1 MNKSFLLFLFVLL
14 SFVSNTS
21 NAFERPKI
29 GLVLSGGG
37 AKGSAHVGVLRVLE
51 KNNVPIDY
59 IAGTSIGAYVGGLYA
74 LGYNADE
81 IEKIMMSTTWDD
93 GYSDTIPRE
102 SLHYEEKKQSD
113 QYNIPLRLG
122 YEKKQVKAP
131 SGILIGQ
138 TMTTLLRQSTGL
150 VNKFDSFDEL
160 AIPYRAIAADL
171 ETSLAVIIDSGS
183 LVQAMKASAAIPGAL
198 QPVTIDD
205 KLLVDGG
212 LANNMP
218 VDVVKAMGADIV
230 IAVDIGSSLT
240 KKENIKTTIDVLN
253 QLSTILTSATTEKQ
267 KKLLEENDILIRP
280 EVGDLS
286 TTDWE
291 VLPVALE
298 LGLTAAL
305 AKQEELKKYALDD
318 ASFKT
323 YMEEKADARERLA
336 RATIN
341 PIKKIVYQ
349 NDSKLSE
356 RLIKNAFDI
365 KTGNQATEEEIN
377 AGVARVFA
385 LDKFEHVDVEFIDE
399 EDGRILILN
408 TRAKAW
414 GPNYFKLGFSLQ
426 ESFSLGTVMQLDLG
440 YVLTDITSNG
450 GAWKNEIS
458 LGYEQFMATEL
469 YLPLSKE
476 NTFFGRARAHWQ
488 KDRWRGVNQDELA
501 GELTKE
507 SVSGRFSLGYNLFD
521 NAIAEAGVIAEYGG
535 ISYQGI
541 SGTAPDYTSYGGF
554 FSFGFDNLNSI
565 NFPTSG
571 NQLMFNIYVRN
582 DNYDEKYFGSE
593 KDKSVQ
599 YTVNWRGALSLNQH
613 TFVGIASYA
622 QVDNET
628 DYTVHLS
635 QLGGFLNLSAYQK
648 NELVGAH
655 KVFGAL
661 VYHYDLGR
669 DVFGLT
675 QFPVY
680 LGTSLET
687 GNVWLV
693 EENIDIED
701 LIVSG
706 SLFFGTDTSLGPAAI
721 GIGFADTNES
731 SIFISIGKS
740 W

>member
-1 MNKSFLLFLFVLL
+1 M
-14 SFVSNTS
+14 
-21 NAFERPKI
+21 
-29 GLVLSGGG
+29 LSGGG
-37 AKGSAHVGVLRVLE
+37 AKGSAHIGVLRVLE
-51 KNNVPIDY
+51 KNNIPVDY

-74 LGYNADE
+74 LGYKADE
-81 IEKIMMSTTWDD
+81 IESLMMSTAWDD
-93 GYSDTIPRE
+93 GFSDTIPRE

-122 YEKKQVKAP
+122 YEKNEIKAP

-138 TMTTLLRQSTGL
+138 MMTTLLRQSTGL
-150 VNKFDSFDEL
+150 VTMFDSFDDL
-160 AIPYRAIAADL
+160 AIPFRAVAADL
-171 ETSLAVIIDSGS
+171 ETSLAVILDSGS

-198 QPVTIDD
+198 QPVTIGD
-205 KLLVDGG
+205 KLLVYGG

-240 KKENIKTTIDVLN
+240 KKENINTTIDVLN

-280 EVGDLS
+280 NVGDLS

-291 VLPVALE
+291 IMPVALE
-298 LGLTAAL
+298 LGLEAAL
-305 AKQEELKKYALDD
+305 AKKNDLKKYALDD
-318 ASFKT
+318 ASYKIHS
-323 YMEEKADARERLA
+323 ENKAVTRENLA
-336 RATIN
+336 RLTTK
-341 PIKKIVYQ
+341 PIKKVIYQ
-349 NDSKLSE
+349 DDSKLSE
-356 RLIKNAFDI
+356 RLIKSAFNI
-365 KTGNQATEEEIN
+365 HAGTQVTEEEID
-377 AGVARVFA
+377 AGIARVFA
-385 LDKFEHVDVEFIDE
+385 LDKFEHVDAEFIDE

-426 ESFSLGTVMQLDLG
+426 ESFSLGTVMQLELG

-469 YLPLSKE
+469 YLPMSKE
-476 NTFFGRARAHWQ
+476 NTFFTRTRAHWQ
-488 KDRWRGVNQDELA
+488 KDRWRGVNQSDLV

-507 SVSGRFSLGYNLFD
+507 SIAGTFSLGYNLFG
-521 NAIAEAGVIAEYGG
+521 NAIIESGVLAEYGDT
-535 ISYQGI
+535 SYQGI
-541 SGTAPDYTSYGGF
+541 SGTAPDYTSYGGY

-571 NQLMFNIYVRN
+571 NQLMVNVYIRN
-582 DNYDEKYFGSE
+582 DRYDEKYFGTGE
-593 KDKSVQ
+593 DKSIQ
-599 YTVNWRGALSLNQH
+599 YAVNWRGALSLNQH

-622 QVDNET
+622 QVENET

-661 VYHYDLGR
+661 VYHYDLGQ

-675 QFPVY
+675 QYPVY

-687 GNVWLV
+687 GNVWL
-693 EENIDIED
+693 IED
-701 LIVSG
+701 SVDLDELILSG
-706 SLFFGTDTSLGPAAI
+706 SLFFGIDTSLGPAAI
-721 GIGFADTNES
+721 GIGYADTNETS
-731 SIFISIGKS
+731 LFISIGKS